1 MTTNASRP
9 PASADA
15 RLGALLDRVAGAPLV
30 AGHELVLLRDS
41 SEHEAATLQL
51 IASAQHHVF
60 IENYCIQSDAWGAEL
75 LAALC
80 AKARAGV
87 RVCVLHDWLGSSLSR
102 DWRRRLRTAG
112 GELHTFNPLA
122 AGEPLGWLFR
132 DHRKLITV
140 DGLRGMITGW
150 CQSALWRGHPGEEAW
165 RDTGVWLQGPAIAS
179 AEAAFA
185 ETWLLAGGSNL
196 QAMTAPAET
205 VPAPAFACPPTIAAV
220 RVLVGRPQQQRL
232 FHLDQL
238 VIGLAQQRVWLTD
251 AYPVGAAAYV
261 DSLGQAARAGVD
273 VRLLVPGSSDLP
285 LLGMLARSGYRALLE
300 AGIRVYEWDGP
311 MLHAKTAVIDGH
323 WARVGSSNLN
333 PASWLGNY
341 EMDLIIEDNAFGAQM
356 ERQFLADLEGATEIV
371 LDERSRVRLRLPR
384 RRRRRAGKAPRTSA
398 TTLRVSRAMALAVRG
413 ERRLG
418 PVDATL
424 LAGAGGSGV
433 LLSVIALWQPAW
445 VAWPLALLGLWI
457 SSGLLR
463 IAWRRYRAHRQ
474 QQRP

>member
-1 MTTNASRP
+1 MITNASC
-9 PASADA
+9 PASAED
-15 RLGALLDRVAGAPLV
+15 RLAALLDRVSGAPLLPDN
-30 AGHELVLLRDS
+30 ELVLLRDS
-41 SEHEAATLQL
+41 REHEAATLQL
-51 IASAQHHVF
+51 IASARHHVHL
-60 IENYCIQSDAWGAEL
+60 EHYCIESDAWGAEL

-80 AKARAGV
+80 AKASEGV
-87 RVCVLHDWLGSSLSR
+87 RVCVLHDWLGSRLGR
-102 DWRRRLRTAG
+102 DWRKRLQAAG
-112 GELHTFNPLA
+112 GEVRTFNPLT
-122 AGEPLGWLFR
+122 AGEPLGSLFR

-150 CQSALWRGHPGEEAW
+150 CQSARWRGRPGEEAW
-165 RDTGVWLQGPAIAS
+165 RDTGVWLQGPAIAC
-179 AEAAFA
+179 AETAFA
-185 ETWLLAGGSNL
+185 ETWQLAGG
-196 QAMTAPAET
+196 APLAEMQQPAQR
-205 VPAPAFACPPTIAAV
+205 VPVPAFAGPATRAAV

-251 AYPVGAAAYV
+251 AYPVGTVAYLE
-261 DSLGQAARAGVD
+261 SLGQAARAGID

-300 AGIRVYEWDGP
+300 AGIRVFEWDGP

-341 EMDLIIEDNAFGAQM
+341 EIDLIVEDTPFGTQM
-356 ERQFLADLEGATEIV
+356 ECQFLADLDSATEIV

-384 RRRRRAGKAPRTSA
+384 QRRHRAGKAPRTSA

-424 LAGAGGSGV
+424 LASAGGSGIA
-433 LLSVIALWQPAW
+433 LSVIALWQPAW
-445 VAWPLALLGLWI
+445 IAWPLALLGLWI

-463 IAWRRYRAHRQ
+463 IAWRRYRAHRK